1 MKKTA
6 VLYTITRG
14 VDIIFGDVCYFAA
27 RVAVSIE
34 VKSMQRSILN
44 TAYSGTASR
53 KTPALLLL
61 VVLFILSG
69 HNAPFLYAQEE
80 GEYDESP
87 YDGIPYEDDWEGY
100 ISDPYTRGDQT
111 FTISLGL
118 SIPTVFVNKGKA
130 IDHNFEP
137 PVGGTGSLAY
147 TYFFGSHLFVG
158 GEIGVVING
167 TLAKGSIFLVPIGL
181 RAGWQF
187 VFRRFEFPLF
197 AVIGFA
203 PQRYLNLNYVGLFMK
218 GGGGAFY
225 RFNPDWSFG
234 LNVDWNWYPQWPLE
248 NGKPNRDK
256 NVDAN
261 ILGITLSARYH
272 F

>member
-1 MKKTA
+1 M
-6 VLYTITRG
+6 
-14 VDIIFGDVCYFAA
+14 
-27 RVAVSIE
+27 
-34 VKSMQRSILN
+34 
-44 TAYSGTASR
+44 
-53 KTPALLLL
+53 ALLLL
-61 VVLFILSG
+61 MLCWFFCQG
-69 HNAPFLYAQEE
+69 APYLYAQEE
-80 GEYDESP
+80 GGDEEPP
-87 YDGIPYEDDWEGY
+87 YEGIPFEEDWEGY

-111 FTISLGL
+111 FTISLGF
-118 SIPTVFVNKGKA
+118 SFPTVFLNNGNA
-130 IDHNFEP
+130 IDHHFEP

-147 TYFFGSHLFVG
+147 TYFLGAHFFLG
-158 GEIGVVING
+158 GEIGAVING
-167 TLAKGSIFLVPIGL
+167 TLAKGNIFLVPIGL

-218 GGGGAFY
+218 GGGGVFF

-234 LNVDWNWYPQWPLE
+234 LNVDWNWYPQWPME
-248 NGKPNRDK
+248 NEKPKPEK

-261 ILGITLSARYH
+261 ILGLTISARYH